1 MAFSN
6 TLSGRPLIVLI
17 TIASSCGFLLFGF
30 DNGVFSGVIV
40 LPWFLATFNHPDT
53 KLLGTISAMY
63 NVGDFLGGLTA
74 FFVGSG
80 LGRRRTIL
88 GGLGI
93 CAVGAIVQCT
103 ATKLGEL
110 IAGRLTCGCGVGVMT
125 STVGL
130 WQAEVVQGRSRG
142 MYLTLQV
149 LGGAAGGVF
158 LAQWINYG
166 FHNTPGRV
174 AFAFPL
180 AFQLVFITLSGVL
193 VSLLPESPRWLVKQ
207 GRRDEA
213 RAILAR
219 LGRGQE
225 GAGAQDGGEARLA
238 QIEEAVEL
246 EMGGGEGQFKQLIS
260 RGPTQNFRRLCLA
273 CGTMI
278 MHQLN
283 GVNTVTYYMPTL
295 LIKFAHASH
304 DTSLWVAGL
313 MSISSMVFALIPV
326 LTIDRFGRRPFLW
339 GGAIV
344 QSLTWIII
352 AVLLATEPP
361 ATDSRSH
368 TFGVATVAMI
378 FLYYCLN
385 AATWLGPSWAYPAEI
400 LPLQVREKGLALGN
414 VFYWLFQ
421 FMMVEITPIALGNI
435 GYKFY
440 IVLAVFN
447 AVDAAIVY
455 FLFPETKGLTLEEI
469 DFQFA
474 EQYTGSVP
482 KGQEQASVAE
492 KTGGAGAAV
501 ERLESA

>member
-1 MAFSN
+1 MAFLN

-40 LPWFLATFNHPDT
+40 LPWFLAKFNHPNT

-63 NVGDFLGGLTA
+63 NVGGFLGGLVA
-74 FFVGSG
+74 FFVGSR

-88 GGLGI
+88 TGLCI
-93 CAVGAIVQCT
+93 CAVGAIIQCA
-103 ATKLGEL
+103 ATELGEL
-110 IAGRLTCGCGVGVMT
+110 IAGRLLCGVGVGIMT

-166 FHNTPGRV
+166 FHKTPGRV
-174 AFAFPL
+174 AFVFPL
-180 AFQLVFITLSGVL
+180 AFQLVFVTLSGIL

-219 LGRGQE
+219 LDCGE
-225 GAGAQDGGEARLA
+225 GEYSAEARLA

-246 EMGGGEGQFKQLIS
+246 EMGSGEGQLRQLVS
-260 RGPTQNFRRLCLA
+260 SGPTQNLRRLCLA

-295 LIKFAHASH
+295 LMTFARASH
-304 DTSLWVAGL
+304 DTSLWVTGL
-313 MSISSMVFALIPV
+313 TSISSMVFALIPV

-339 GGAIV
+339 GGAV
-344 QSLTWIII
+344 MQSLVWVII
-352 AVLLATEPP
+352 AVLLANAPP
-361 ATDSRSH
+361 PSDSRSH
-368 TFGVATVAMI
+368 SFGVATVAMI

-414 VFYWLFQ
+414 VCYWLFQ

-440 IVLAVFN
+440 IILAVFN
-447 AVDAAIVY
+447 AVDAVIVY

-474 EQYTGSVP
+474 ERYTGPVP
-482 KGQEQASVAE
+482 KAHEGASVTE
-492 KTGGAGAAV
+492 KTEMGGTAV

>member
-1 MAFSN
+1 M
-6 TLSGRPLIVLI
+6 LI
-17 TIASSCGFLLFGF
+17 TIASSCGFLLFGY

-40 LPWFLATFNHPDT
+40 LPWFLATFNHPNS

-63 NVGDFLGGLTA
+63 NVGGFLGGLLA
-74 FFVGSG
+74 FLFGSK

-88 GGLGI
+88 SGLSVT
-93 CAVGAIVQCT
+93 AVGAIIQC
-103 ATKLGEL
+103 AAIKLGEL
-110 IAGRLTCGCGVGVMT
+110 IAGRLLCGVGVGMLT

-130 WQAEVVQGRSRG
+130 WQAEAVQSRSRG

-166 FHNTPGRV
+166 FHNQHGRV

-180 AFQLVFITLSGVL
+180 AFQLVFITISAVL
-193 VSLLPESPRWLVKQ
+193 VSVLPESPRWLVKQ
-207 GRRDEA
+207 GRREEA

-219 LGRGQE
+219 LDCG
-225 GAGAQDGGEARLA
+225 DGNNSEMVEMRLA

-246 EMGGGEGQFKQLIS
+246 EAGAGGESQLKQLVS
-260 RGPTQNFRRLCLA
+260 SGPTQNLRRLCLA

-295 LIKFAHASH
+295 LMTFAHASH
-304 DTSLWVAGL
+304 DTSLWVTGL
-313 MSISSMVFALIPV
+313 TSISSMCFALIPV

-339 GGAIV
+339 GGAVI
-344 QSLTWIII
+344 QSLVWIII
-352 AVLLATEPP
+352 AVLLATGPP
-361 ATDSRSH
+361 PTDGRSH
-368 TFGVATVAMI
+368 AFGVATVAMI

-414 VFYWLFQ
+414 VCYWLFQ

-440 IVLAVFN
+440 IILAVFN
-447 AVDAAIVY
+447 AVDAFIVY
-455 FLFPETKGLTLEEI
+455 FCFPETKGLTLEEI

-474 EQYTGSVP
+474 ERYGGAEP
-482 KGQEQASVAE
+482 KGQEPTSVSE
-492 KTGGAGAAV
+492 KREVGDTSV
-501 ERLESA
+501 QRLESV

>member
-1 MAFSN
+1 MSFLTS
-6 TLSGRPLIVLI
+6 LSGRPLIILI

-40 LPWFLATFNHPDT
+40 LPWFLTKFNHPNT

-63 NVGDFLGGLTA
+63 NVGGFVGGLIA
-74 FFVGSG
+74 FFVGSK

-88 GGLGI
+88 SGLGI
-93 CAVGAIVQCT
+93 CAVGAIIQCT
-103 ATKLGEL
+103 ATHLSEL
-110 IAGRLTCGCGVGVMT
+110 IAGRIICGVGVGIMT

-166 FHNTPGRV
+166 FHKQHGRV
-174 AFAFPL
+174 AFVFPL
-180 AFQLVFITLSGVL
+180 AFQLVFITLAGIL

-207 GRRDEA
+207 GRIDEA
-213 RAILAR
+213 RTILAR
-219 LGRGQE
+219 LDCGEGR
-225 GAGAQDGGEARLA
+225 AEARLA

-246 EMGGGEGQFKQLIS
+246 EMGAGDSQLKQLIS
-260 RGPTQNFRRLCLA
+260 NGPTQNLRRLCLA
-273 CGTMI
+273 CGTMV

-295 LIKFAHASH
+295 LITFAHASH
-304 DTSLWVAGL
+304 DTSLWVTGL
-313 MSISSMVFALIPV
+313 TSITSMAFALIPV

-339 GGAIV
+339 GGAII
-344 QSLTWIII
+344 QSVVWIII
-352 AVLLATEPP
+352 AVLLATGPP
-361 ATDSRSH
+361 ASGPNSH
-368 TFGVATVAMI
+368 AFGVATVAMI

-414 VFYWLFQ
+414 VCYWLFQ

-440 IVLAVFN
+440 IILAVFN
-447 AVDAAIVY
+447 AVNAVIVF

-474 EQYTGSVP
+474 EKYHGPLPKAHEQTSVT
-482 KGQEQASVAE
+482 E
-492 KTGGAGAAV
+492 KSEMTGAAE
-501 ERLESA
+501 ERLEMA